1 MLEAI
6 VIGLLMAVVL
16 VILSRALVKT
26 RRQSKLMRLQSEEI
40 QKHVLQIEQRNEEL
54 IKLNREKLQIVSLV
68 SHDLKGPFNRIFAL
82 IQLMNLG
89 KSNLTDDQKE
99 YLDKIHQIAADGLGM
114 IRNLLDHRRLEDK
127 GIELNEVA
135 LDFNSLVISLIKN
148 YRSIAEKKN
157 IEIEFQTV
165 GPIQIKADKLYLSR
179 VIENLLSNA
188 IKFSADHKKIFVELS
203 SLEDQI
209 ELTIKDEGPGISE
222 EDQAKLF
229 QRFQKLTAR
238 PTGGESSTG
247 LGLFIV
253 KTILEKLGGTIVCK
267 SKLGEGA
274 AFIVRLPKKI
284 FAVNS

>member
-1 MLEAI
+1 MVEAI
-6 VIGLLMAVVL
+6 VIGLLLAVVL

-26 RRQSKLMRLQSEEI
+26 RRQAKLMRLQSEEI

-89 KSNLTDDQKE
+89 KSNLTDEQKE

-127 GIELNEVA
+127 GIELNEIV
-135 LDFNSLVISLIKN
+135 LDFNALATSLVKN
-148 YRSIAEKKN
+148 YRSIAEKKSID
-157 IEIEFQTV
+157 IEYQSTGTIL
-165 GPIQIKADKLYLSR
+165 IKADKLYLSR

-188 IKFSADHKKIFVELS
+188 IKFSADHKKVFVQLELLS
-203 SLEDQI
+203 DDIQ
-209 ELTIKDEGPGISE
+209 LTIRDEGPGISE

-253 KTILEKLGGTIVCK
+253 KTILEKLGGTIECQSV
-267 SKLGEGA
+267 LGEGA
-274 AFIVRLPKKI
+274 SFVVRLPKKNFSI
-284 FAVNS
+284 S

>member
-16 VILSRALVKT
+16 VMLSRALVKT
-26 RRQSKLMRLQSEEI
+26 KRQARMMHMQSQEI
-40 QKHVLQIEQRNEEL
+40 QKHVLQIEQRNQDL
-54 IKLNREKLQIVSLV
+54 QKLNQEKLQIVSLV

-89 KSNLTDDQKE
+89 KNNLTDEQKE

-127 GIELNEVA
+127 GIELNEVT
-135 LDFNSLVISLIKN
+135 LDFNSLVVSLVKN
-148 YRSIAEKKN
+148 YRTIAEKKN
-157 IEIEFQTV
+157 IDIELDTI
-165 GPIQIKADKLYLSR
+165 GPISIKADKVYLSR
-179 VIENLLSNA
+179 VIENILSNA
-188 IKFSADHKKIFVELS
+188 IKFSPDGKKIFVKLFTNAGG
-203 SLEDQI
+203 I
-209 ELTIKDEGPGISE
+209 ELTIKDQGPGISE

-253 KTILEKLGGTIVCK
+253 KTILDKIGGTISCE
-267 SKLGEGA
+267 SKLDEGTS
-274 AFIVRLPKKI
+274 FIVRLPSK
-284 FAVNS
+284 FLAAN

>member
-1 MLEAI
+1 MIEAI
-6 VIGLLMAVVL
+6 VIGLLLAVVL

-26 RRQSKLMRLQSEEI
+26 RRQAKMMRLQSDEI

-54 IKLNREKLQIVSLV
+54 TKLNREKLQIVSLV

-89 KSNLTDDQKE
+89 KSNLTDEQKE

-127 GIELNEVA
+127 GIELNEIV
-135 LDFNSLVISLIKN
+135 LDFNALVISLVKN
-148 YRSIAEKKN
+148 YRSIAEKKS
-157 IEIEFQTV
+157 IEIDYQTT
-165 GPIQIKADKLYLSR
+165 GAMLIKADKLYLSR

-188 IKFSADHKKIFVELS
+188 IKFSADHKKVFVQLEL
-203 SLEDQI
+203 LDHHIQ
-209 ELTIKDEGPGISE
+209 LTIRDEGPGISE

-253 KTILEKLGGTIVCK
+253 KTILEKLGGNIECQSV
-267 SKLGEGA
+267 LGEGA
-274 AFIVRLPKKI
+274 SFIVRLPKRNFSI
-284 FAVNS
+284 